1 MSERRQQG
9 WHVPLRVR
17 FRSPVEQ
24 AQWEREHGAL
34 PPRDSQPLPS
44 PTPTPETP
52 ADIEVLQHTRQ
63 IKELIRLGIILRA
76 ELGLSELLQQIVAS
90 TSVCTGFRILVVHL
104 IEEGSDVL
112 SPFAFAGMSEENEQ
126 VLQQVRRSVEQL
138 LRLMRPEFRIS
149 QSYFIWHEYEDDFLD
164 IVSVLNKMWHV
175 FDS

>member
-1 MSERRQQG
+1 MSKKMPERRKRG
-9 WHVPLRVR
+9 GHFLWRVLL
-17 FRSPVEQ
+17 RSPVKK

-34 PPRDSQPLPS
+34 PQRDIHPLPS
-44 PTPTPETP
+44 PTPETP
-52 ADIEVLQHTRQ
+52 ADIEVLQHARQ

-76 ELGLSELLQQIVAS
+76 ELGLSEVLQQIVAS

-149 QSYFIWHEYEDDFLD
+149 QSYFISHEYADDFSD
-164 IVSVLNKMWHV
+164 IVSVTNKT
-175 FDS
+175 